1 MNNFSELKK
10 GLIEVIE
17 PILKEFDLNLYELN
31 QIFDF
36 DTTVLQVLV
45 TNKDKSVLTVD
56 FDNLVGANEKL
67 SIALD
72 QIKELNEAYILEV
85 ASAGIERTIFTKEEL
100 IENVGKYLFFQI
112 NHKIEYVD
120 EFNADLIEYD
130 SSKDEFKVF
139 FFLKGKKKN
148 SYIKWEDIKFVR
160 LAVKF

>member
-1 MNNFSELKK
+1 MNNFNELKTR
-10 GLIEVIE
+10 LIEVIK
-17 PILKEFDLNLYELN
+17 PILKDFDLNLYELN

-45 TNKDKSVLTVD
+45 TNQDESIQTVD

-67 SIALD
+67 SVVLD
-72 QIKELNEAYILEV
+72 EIKELSDAYILEV
-85 ASAGIERTIFTKEEL
+85 ASAGIERTIFTKEQL

-112 NHKIEYVD
+112 NHKIEFVD
-120 EFNADLIEYD
+120 EFNADLIDYD
-130 SSKDEFKVF
+130 STKDEFKVF

-148 SYIKWEDIKFVR
+148 SVLKWEDIKFVR